1 MFAGPQRLMK
11 QSLQL
16 KIGQSLTMTPQLQ
29 QAIRLLQLSSLELQ
43 TEIQQALES
52 NPLLE
57 QEDELNETAE
67 ATEDGTPAETAEA
80 SPGEVE
86 ASEPQTSA
94 EAMTEDRSEQNLPD
108 DLAIDA
114 GWDDIYDSGPTATL
128 SQANTHNGEDFSD
141 LFENQ
146 AGASDSLIDHLLWQL
161 DNAHL
166 TARDHDIGLAI
177 IDGIDER
184 GYLVE
189 SLDDILQGLRPQYPD
204 IERDEVEA
212 TLRFIQHFDPIG
224 VGARDPAECMRIQ
237 LETYDPDTP
246 HLNKALALVD
256 RYLDYLARNDVAV
269 LKRRLQA
276 SDAEL
281 QQIIALIRT
290 THPHPGDLVSDSHA
304 EYIVPD
310 VHVRKINGE
319 WTVRINRE
327 NAPRLRINDHY
338 ASLIKR
344 GDSSEQNTFLR
355 SNLQE
360 ARWFIKSLESRNDTL
375 LRVATAIVH
384 RQIDFLEQGEEA
396 MKPMV
401 LRDIAEELELHEST
415 ISRVT
420 THKYMHTPRGI
431 FEFKYFFS
439 SHVGT
444 ADGGECSATAI
455 RAIIRKLV
463 AEENPARP
471 LSDNK
476 IANLLGEQGIKVAR
490 RTIAKYREAMHIPP
504 SNERKRLL

>member
-1 MFAGPQRLMK
+1 MK

-57 QEDELNETAE
+57 QEDELGEAPASEESTRSEAEAAASNET
-67 ATEDGTPAETAEA
+67 ETD
-80 SPGEVE
+80 
-86 ASEPQTSA
+86 EPQTSA
-94 EAMTEDRSEQNLPD
+94 EAMTDDRSEQNLPEE
-108 DLAIDA
+108 LPVDA
-114 GWDDIYDSGPTATL
+114 GWEDIYDSGPTATL
-128 SQANTHNGEDFSD
+128 SQANSHNGEDLSD

-146 AGASDSLIDHLLWQL
+146 ARAGDGLIEHLLWQL

-166 TARDHDIGLAI
+166 TERDHDIGLAI

-189 SLDDILQGLRPQYPD
+189 PLDDILVGLRTQHPD
-204 IERDEVEA
+204 MERDEIEA
-212 TLRFIQHFDPIG
+212 VLRFIQHFDPLG

-246 HLNKALALVD
+246 HLHKALALVD
-256 RYLDYLARNDVAV
+256 HYLDYLAANDIAV

-276 SDAEL
+276 SEAEL
-281 QQIIALIRT
+281 QKIIALIRT
-290 THPHPGDLVSDSHA
+290 THPHPGDLVSTSHA

-310 VHVRKINGE
+310 VHVRKVNGE

-327 NAPRLRINDHY
+327 NAPRLRINDAY
-338 ASLIKR
+338 ARLIRR
-344 GDSSEQNTFLR
+344 GDNSEQNNFLR

-360 ARWFIKSLESRNDTL
+360 ARWFIKSLQSRNDTL

-384 RQIDFLEQGEEA
+384 RQIDFLERGEEA

-455 RAIIRKLV
+455 RAIIKKLV
-463 AEENPARP
+463 AEENPAKP

>member
-1 MFAGPQRLMK
+1 MK

-57 QEDELNETAE
+57 QEEEHGEAALAE
-67 ATEDGTPAETAEA
+67 APAADAERSDNSAETEA
-80 SPGEVE
+80 
-86 ASEPQTSA
+86 AEPQTSA
-94 EAMTEDRSEQNLPD
+94 EAMTAERSDQKLPEE
-108 DLAIDA
+108 LEIDT

-128 SQANTHNGEDFSD
+128 AQANSHNGEDFSD
-141 LFENQ
+141 RFENQ
-146 AGASDSLIDHLLWQL
+146 ARESDSLIEHLLWQL

-166 TARDHDIGLAI
+166 TERDHDIGLAI
-177 IDGIDER
+177 IDGIDDR

-189 SLDDILQGLRPQYPD
+189 SLDDILDGLRRLHPD

-212 TLRFIQHFDPIG
+212 TLHFIQHFDPVG
-224 VGARDPAECMRIQ
+224 VAARDPAECMKIQ
-237 LETYDPDTP
+237 LQTYDPDTP
-246 HLNKALALVD
+246 HLNKALALVEH
-256 RYLDYLARNDVAV
+256 YLDYLAANDIAV

-281 QQIIALIRT
+281 QKIIALIRT
-290 THPHPGDLVSDSHA
+290 TNPHPGDVVSSSHA
-304 EYIVPD
+304 EYIIPD
-310 VHVRKINGE
+310 VIVRKVEGE

-327 NAPRLRINDHY
+327 NAPRLRINETY
-338 ASLIKR
+338 AQLIKR
-344 GDSSEQNTFLR
+344 GDQSEQNNFLR
-355 SNLQE
+355 NNLQE
-360 ARWFIKSLESRNDTL
+360 ARWFIKSLQSRNDTL
-375 LRVATAIVH
+375 LRVASAIVR
-384 RQIDFLEQGEEA
+384 RQIDFLEHGEEA

-463 AEENPARP
+463 AAENPGKP

-490 RTIAKYREAMHIPP
+490 RTIAKYREAMNIPP